1 MIEDLHIEN
10 YALIDRAD
18 ISFSKGLNVITGET
32 GAGKSI
38 IFNALSLAL
47 GGKVKKEMIRDDEKD
62 CFAEVVFSVNEREKE
77 RLLAID
83 IPVIDDEVILSRRIG
98 QARSKA
104 KINGETVP
112 APLLATCGEIL
123 LDIYGQKEHQSLL
136 KRSKHLEFIDSFGG
150 KELLEKKKE
159 IKEAYLEY
167 SSLREKYDSQDID
180 EVLRE
185 RKTELLTHEI
195 EEIEAAALNP
205 GEDETIEREFSIL
218 QNGQKIREALSESM
232 AALDGDMGAI
242 EAAGRA
248 ERGLSLAGGFDEKL
262 NGTLS
267 QLSDATSLLS
277 DTLRDLKSYIEASD
291 FSEERYDEVSNRL
304 DTINTLKGKYGRT
317 IEDISAA
324 LSKKKEELSNLLD
337 HDAYMEELKQKL
349 DKAEKK
355 LSGLSDEVSDL
366 RKKASDQLS
375 PLVISAL
382 KDLNFL
388 DCRFETRFSEAKD
401 YSSNGKDEAEFFI
414 SMNPGEPLVPL
425 IDCASGGELSRIMLA
440 LKSVSADFLDV
451 DSMIFDEIDAGISGI
466 TAARVA
472 EKLSD
477 IARDRQVICITH
489 LQQIAAMGDTHL
501 LTEKTVTNG
510 KTHSDVRKLT
520 EDESVTEL
528 ARMIGGDSITDTV
541 MRDAREM
548 KKRSQQRRRKG
559 E

>member
-18 ISFSKGLNVITGET
+18 ISFTKGFNVITGET

-38 IFNALSLAL
+38 LLNALSLTL
-47 GGKVKKEMIRDDEKD
+47 GGKVKKEMIRDDDKD
-62 CFAEVVFSVNEREKE
+62 CFAEVVFSVNESEKE
-77 RLLAID
+77 RLKSLD

-98 QARSKA
+98 ASKSKA

-150 KELLEKKKE
+150 KELLEKKKAL
-159 IKEAYLEY
+159 KEAYTQY
-167 SSLREKYDSQDID
+167 SSLKEKYDSQDID
-180 EVLRE
+180 EILRE

-195 EEIEAAALNP
+195 EEIESAALRV
-205 GEDETIEREFSIL
+205 GEDEEIEKEFSVL

-232 AALDGDMGAI
+232 AALDGDNGAI
-242 EAAGRA
+242 EATGRA
-248 ERGLSLAGGFDEKL
+248 ERGLALAQGFDEKL
-262 NGTLS
+262 EGALS
-267 QLSDATSLLS
+267 QLSDAESLLS
-277 DTLRDLKSYIEASD
+277 DTLRELKSYIEGSD
-291 FSEERYDEVSNRL
+291 FSEERFNEVSLRL

-317 IEDISAA
+317 IEDI
-324 LSKKKEELSNLLD
+324 LSSLSEKKEELSNLLD
-337 HDAYMEELKQKL
+337 HDAFMEELKNKLEKAEQKL
-349 DKAEKK
+349 K
-355 LSGLSDEVSDL
+355 GLSDEVSTL
-366 RKKASDQLS
+366 RKKASDRLS
-375 PLVISAL
+375 PLVIDAL
-382 KDLNFL
+382 SDLNFL

-414 SMNPGEPLVPL
+414 SMNPGEPMVPL

-477 IARDRQVICITH
+477 IASERQVICITH
-489 LQQIAAMGDTHL
+489 LQQIAAMADNHL
-501 LTEKTVTNG
+501 LTEKTVTDG
-510 KTHSDVRKLT
+510 KTHSAVRSLS
-520 EDESVTEL
+520 ENESVMEL

-541 MRDAREM
+541 IKDAGEM
-548 KKRSQQRRRKG
+548 KKRAQQRKG
-559 E
+559 K

>member
-18 ISFSKGLNVITGET
+18 ISFTKGFNVITGET

-38 IFNALSLAL
+38 LLNALSLTL
-47 GGKVKKEMIRDDEKD
+47 GGKVKKEMIRNDDKD
-62 CFAEVVFSVNEREKE
+62 CFAEVVFSVNESEKE
-77 RLLAID
+77 RLKSLD

-98 QARSKA
+98 ASKSKA

-150 KELLEKKKE
+150 KELLEKKKAL
-159 IKEAYLEY
+159 KEAYTQY
-167 SSLREKYDSQDID
+167 SSLKEKYDSQDID
-180 EVLRE
+180 EILRE

-195 EEIEAAALNP
+195 EEIESAALRV
-205 GEDETIEREFSIL
+205 GEDEEIEKEFSVL

-232 AALDGDMGAI
+232 AALDGDNGAI
-242 EAAGRA
+242 EATGRA
-248 ERGLSLAGGFDEKL
+248 ERGLALAQGFDEKL
-262 NGTLS
+262 EGALS
-267 QLSDATSLLS
+267 QLSDAESLLS
-277 DTLRDLKSYIEASD
+277 DTLRELKSYIEGSD
-291 FSEERYDEVSNRL
+291 FSEERFNEVSLRL
-304 DTINTLKGKYGRT
+304 DTINALKGKYGRT
-317 IEDISAA
+317 IEDI
-324 LSKKKEELSNLLD
+324 LSSLSEKKEELSNLLD
-337 HDAYMEELKQKL
+337 HDAFMEELKNKLEKAEQKL
-349 DKAEKK
+349 K
-355 LSGLSDEVSDL
+355 GLSDEVSTL
-366 RKKASDQLS
+366 RKKASDRLS
-375 PLVISAL
+375 PLVIDAL
-382 KDLNFL
+382 SDLNFL

-414 SMNPGEPLVPL
+414 SMNPGEPMVPL

-477 IARDRQVICITH
+477 IASERQVICITH
-489 LQQIAAMGDTHL
+489 LQQIAAMADNHL
-501 LTEKTVTNG
+501 LTEKTVTDG
-510 KTHSDVRKLT
+510 KTHSAVRSLS
-520 EDESVTEL
+520 EDESVMEL

-541 MRDAREM
+541 IKDAGEM
-548 KKRSQQRRRKG
+548 KKRAQQRKG
-559 E
+559 K

>member
-18 ISFSKGLNVITGET
+18 ISFTKGFNVITGET

-38 IFNALSLAL
+38 LLNALSLTL
-47 GGKVKKEMIRDDEKD
+47 GGKVKKEMIRDDDKD
-62 CFAEVVFSVNEREKE
+62 CFAEVVFSVNESEKE
-77 RLLAID
+77 RLKSLD

-98 QARSKA
+98 ASKSKA

-150 KELLEKKKE
+150 KELLEKKKAL
-159 IKEAYLEY
+159 KEAYTQY
-167 SSLREKYDSQDID
+167 SSLKEKYDSQDID
-180 EVLRE
+180 EILRE

-195 EEIEAAALNP
+195 EEIESAALRV
-205 GEDETIEREFSIL
+205 GEDEEIEKEFSVL

-232 AALDGDMGAI
+232 AALDGDNGAI
-242 EAAGRA
+242 EATGRA
-248 ERGLSLAGGFDEKL
+248 ERGLAFAQGFDEKL
-262 NGTLS
+262 EGALS
-267 QLSDATSLLS
+267 QLSDAESLLS
-277 DTLRDLKSYIEASD
+277 DTLRELKSYIEGSD
-291 FSEERYDEVSNRL
+291 FSEERFNEVSLRL
-304 DTINTLKGKYGRT
+304 DTINALKGKYGRT
-317 IEDISAA
+317 IEDI
-324 LSKKKEELSNLLD
+324 LSSLSEKKEELSNLLD
-337 HDAYMEELKQKL
+337 HDAFMEELKNKLERAEQKL
-349 DKAEKK
+349 K
-355 LSGLSDEVSDL
+355 GLSDEVSTL
-366 RKKASDQLS
+366 RKKASDRLS
-375 PLVISAL
+375 PLVIDAL
-382 KDLNFL
+382 SDLNFL

-414 SMNPGEPLVPL
+414 SMNPGEPMVPL

-477 IARDRQVICITH
+477 IASERQVICITH
-489 LQQIAAMGDTHL
+489 LQQIAAMADNHL
-501 LTEKTVTNG
+501 LTEKTVTDG
-510 KTHSDVRKLT
+510 KTHSNVRSLS
-520 EDESVTEL
+520 EDESVMEL

-541 MRDAREM
+541 IKDAGEM
-548 KKRSQQRRRKG
+548 KKRAQQRKG
-559 E
+559 K

>member
-18 ISFSKGLNVITGET
+18 ISFSKGFNVITGET

-159 IKEAYLEY
+159 MKEAYLEY
-167 SSLREKYDSQDID
+167 SSLREKYDLQDID

-195 EEIEAAALNP
+195 EEIEAAALRP
-205 GEDETIEREFSIL
+205 GEDETIEKEFSIL

-232 AALDGDMGAI
+232 GALDGDMGAI

-248 ERGLSLAGGFDEKL
+248 ERGLSLASGFDEKL

-267 QLSDATSLLS
+267 QLSYAASLLS
-277 DTLRDLKSYIEASD
+277 DTLRDLKSYIEGSD
-291 FSEERYDEVSNRL
+291 FSEEKYDEVSKRL

-337 HDAYMEELKQKL
+337 HDAYMEELKKKL

-366 RKKASDQLS
+366 RKKAAEKLS

-382 KDLNFL
+382 SDLNFL

-401 YSSNGKDEAEFFI
+401 HSSNGKDEAEFFI

-548 KKRSQQRRRKG
+548 KKRAQQRKRKG

>member
-18 ISFSKGLNVITGET
+18 ISFTKGFNVITGET

-38 IFNALSLAL
+38 LLNALSLTL
-47 GGKVKKEMIRDDEKD
+47 GGKVKKEMIRDDDKD
-62 CFAEVVFSVNEREKE
+62 CFAEVVFSVNESEKE
-77 RLLAID
+77 RLKSLD

-98 QARSKA
+98 ASKSKA

-150 KELLEKKKE
+150 KELLEKKKAL
-159 IKEAYLEY
+159 KEAYTQY
-167 SSLREKYDSQDID
+167 SSLKEKYDSQDID
-180 EVLRE
+180 EILRE

-195 EEIEAAALNP
+195 EEIESAALRV
-205 GEDETIEREFSIL
+205 GEDEEIEKEFSVL

-232 AALDGDMGAI
+232 AALDGDNGAI
-242 EAAGRA
+242 EATGRA
-248 ERGLSLAGGFDEKL
+248 ERGLALAQGFDEKL
-262 NGTLS
+262 EGALS
-267 QLSDATSLLS
+267 QLSDAESLLS
-277 DTLRDLKSYIEASD
+277 DTLRELKSYIEGSD
-291 FSEERYDEVSNRL
+291 FSEERFNEVSLRL

-317 IEDISAA
+317 IEDI
-324 LSKKKEELSNLLD
+324 LSSLSEKKEELSNLLD
-337 HDAYMEELKQKL
+337 HDAFMEELKNKLEKAEQKL
-349 DKAEKK
+349 K
-355 LSGLSDEVSDL
+355 GLSDEVSTL
-366 RKKASDQLS
+366 RKKASDRLS
-375 PLVISAL
+375 PLVIDAL
-382 KDLNFL
+382 SDLNFL

-414 SMNPGEPLVPL
+414 SMNPGEPMVPL

-477 IARDRQVICITH
+477 IASERQVICITH
-489 LQQIAAMGDTHL
+489 LQQIAAMADNHL
-501 LTEKTVTNG
+501 LTEKTVTDG
-510 KTHSDVRKLT
+510 KTHSAVRSLS
-520 EDESVTEL
+520 EDESVMEL

-541 MRDAREM
+541 IKDAGEM
-548 KKRSQQRRRKG
+548 KKRAQQRKG
-559 E
+559 K

>member
-18 ISFSKGLNVITGET
+18 ISFSKGFNVITGET

-38 IFNALSLAL
+38 LLNALSLTL
-47 GGKVKKEMIRDDEKD
+47 GGKAKKEMIRDNEKD
-62 CFAEVVFSVNEREKE
+62 CFAEVVFSVNQSEKE
-77 RLLAID
+77 RLLKLD

-98 QARSKA
+98 QSKSKA

-150 KELLEKKKE
+150 KELSEKKKAY
-159 IKEAYLEY
+159 KEAYIEY
-167 SSLREKYDSQDID
+167 SGLKEKYESQDLD
-180 EVLRE
+180 EVLRA
-185 RKTELLTHEI
+185 RKTELLTHEVGEI
-195 EEIEAAALNP
+195 EEAALRIGEDEEIER
-205 GEDETIEREFSIL
+205 DYSIL

-242 EAAGRA
+242 EASGRA
-248 ERGLSLAGGFDEKL
+248 ERGLSLAVSFDEKL

-267 QLSDATSLLS
+267 QLSDASSLLS
-277 DTLRDLKSYIEASD
+277 DTLRDLKNYIDGSD
-291 FSEERYDEVSNRL
+291 FSEERYDEVTNRL

-317 IEDISAA
+317 IPDILAS
-324 LSKKKEELSNLLD
+324 LSEKKEELSNLLD
-337 HDAYMEELKQKL
+337 HDAYMEGLK
-349 DKAEKK
+349 KK
-355 LSGLSDEVSDL
+355 LEKAKDKVTKLSDDLSAL
-366 RKKASDQLS
+366 RKEASQKLS
-375 PLVISAL
+375 PLVIEAL
-382 KDLNFL
+382 SDLNFL
-388 DCRFETRFSEAKD
+388 DCRFETRFSESGD

-451 DSMIFDEIDAGISGI
+451 DTMIFDEIDAGISGI

-477 IARDRQVICITH
+477 IANERQVICITH
-489 LQQIAAMGDTHL
+489 LQQIAAMADNHL
-501 LTEKTVTNG
+501 LTEKTVTDG
-510 KTHSDVRKLT
+510 KTHSNVRKLS

-541 MRDAREM
+541 LKDAREM
-548 KKRSQQRRRKG
+548 KKRAKKRKG
-559 E
+559 SKD

>member
-10 YALIDRAD
+10 YALIDQAD
-18 ISFSKGLNVITGET
+18 ISFSKGFNVITGET

-38 IFNALSLAL
+38 LLNALSLTL
-47 GGKVKKEMIRDDEKD
+47 GGKVKKEMIRDNEKD
-62 CFAEVVFSVNEREKE
+62 CFAEVVFSVDQSEKE
-77 RLLAID
+77 RLLSLD

-98 QARSKA
+98 ASKSKA

-150 KELLEKKKE
+150 KELSEKKKAY
-159 IKEAYLEY
+159 KEAYSDY
-167 SSLREKYDSQDID
+167 SSLKEKYESQDLD
-180 EVLRE
+180 EVLRA

-195 EEIEAAALNP
+195 EEIEEAALRM
-205 GEDETIEREFSIL
+205 GEDEEVERDYSIL

-242 EAAGRA
+242 EASGRA
-248 ERGLSLAGGFDEKL
+248 ERGLSLACGFDEKL
-262 NGTLS
+262 SGTLS
-267 QLSDATSLLS
+267 QLSDASSLLS
-277 DTLRDLKSYIEASD
+277 DTLRDLKNYIDASD
-291 FSEERYDEVSNRL
+291 FSEERYNEVSSRL
-304 DTINTLKGKYGRT
+304 DTINSLKGKYGRT
-317 IEDISAA
+317 IPDILSS

-337 HDAYMEELKQKL
+337 HDAYMEGLKKKL
-349 DKAEKK
+349 EKAEKK
-355 LSGLSDEVSDL
+355 LSALSDEVSTL
-366 RKKASDQLS
+366 RKDAAAKLS
-375 PLVISAL
+375 PLVIEAL
-382 KDLNFL
+382 SDLNFL
-388 DCRFETRFSEAKD
+388 DCRFEARFSETKD
-401 YSSNGKDEAEFFI
+401 YTSNGRDEAEFFI

-451 DSMIFDEIDAGISGI
+451 DTMIFDEIDAGISGI

-489 LQQIAAMGDTHL
+489 LQQIAAMADNHL
-501 LTEKTVTNG
+501 LTEKTVTDG
-510 KTHSDVRKLT
+510 KTYSNVRKLS
-520 EDESVTEL
+520 EDESVMEL

-541 MRDAREM
+541 LKDAREM
-548 KKRSQQRRRKG
+548 KKRAKKRKG
-559 E
+559 KED

>member
-18 ISFSKGLNVITGET
+18 ISFSKGFNVITGET

-38 IFNALSLAL
+38 LLNALSLTL
-47 GGKVKKEMIRDDEKD
+47 GGKVRHEMIRDNEKD
-62 CFAEVVFSVNEREKE
+62 CFAEVVFSVNEKEKE
-77 RLLAID
+77 RLKALD

-98 QARSKA
+98 QSKSKA

-136 KRSKHLEFIDSFGG
+136 KRSKHLDFIDFFGG
-150 KELLEKKKE
+150 EEVLKKKKAL
-159 IKEAYLEY
+159 KEAYSDY
-167 SSLREKYDSQDID
+167 SSLKEKYDSQDID

-195 EEIEAAALNP
+195 EEIEGAALRP
-205 GEDETIEREFSIL
+205 GEDEEIENDHSIL

-242 EAAGRA
+242 EMAGRA
-248 ERGLSLAGGFDEKL
+248 ERGLSLAVSFDEKL

-267 QLSDATSLLS
+267 QLSDASSLLS
-277 DTLRDLKSYIEASD
+277 DTLRDLKNYIDASD
-291 FSEERYDEVSNRL
+291 FSEERYDEVSSRL
-304 DTINTLKGKYGRT
+304 DTINNLKGKYGRT
-317 IEDISAA
+317 IPDI
-324 LSKKKEELSNLLD
+324 LSSLSEKKEELSNLLD
-337 HDAYMEELKQKL
+337 HDSYMEELK
-349 DKAEKK
+349 KK
-355 LSGLSDEVSDL
+355 LEKAKKKVSSLSDELSSL
-366 RKKASDQLS
+366 RKNAADRLS

-382 KDLNFL
+382 SDLNFL
-388 DCRFETRFSEAKD
+388 DCRFEARFSEAKD
-401 YSSNGKDEAEFFI
+401 HTSNGRDEAEFFI

-451 DSMIFDEIDAGISGI
+451 DTMIFDEIDAGISGI

-489 LQQIAAMGDTHL
+489 LQQIAAMADNHL
-501 LTEKTVTNG
+501 LTEKTVTDG
-510 KTHSDVRKLT
+510 KTYSNVRKLS
-520 EDESVTEL
+520 EDESVMEL
-528 ARMIGGDSITDTV
+528 SRMIGGDSITDTV
-541 MRDAREM
+541 LKDAREM
-548 KKRSQQRRRKG
+548 KKRAKERKG
-559 E
+559 KED

>member
-18 ISFSKGLNVITGET
+18 ISFTKGFNVITGET

-38 IFNALSLAL
+38 LLNALSLTL
-47 GGKVKKEMIRDDEKD
+47 GGKVKKEMIRDDDKD
-62 CFAEVVFSVNEREKE
+62 CFAEVVFSVNESEKE
-77 RLLAID
+77 RLKSLD

-98 QARSKA
+98 ASKSKA

-150 KELLEKKKE
+150 KELLEKKKAL
-159 IKEAYLEY
+159 KEAYTQY
-167 SSLREKYDSQDID
+167 SSLKEKYDSQDID
-180 EVLRE
+180 EILRE

-195 EEIEAAALNP
+195 EEIESAALRV
-205 GEDETIEREFSIL
+205 GEDEEIEKEFSVL

-232 AALDGDMGAI
+232 AALDGDNGAI
-242 EAAGRA
+242 EATGRA
-248 ERGLSLAGGFDEKL
+248 ERGLALAQGFDEKL
-262 NGTLS
+262 EGALS
-267 QLSDATSLLS
+267 QLSDAESLIS
-277 DTLRDLKSYIEASD
+277 DTLRELKSYIEGSD
-291 FSEERYDEVSNRL
+291 FSEERFNEVSLRL

-317 IEDISAA
+317 IEDI
-324 LSKKKEELSNLLD
+324 LSSLSEKKEELSNLLD
-337 HDAYMEELKQKL
+337 HDAFMEELKNKLEKAEQKL
-349 DKAEKK
+349 K
-355 LSGLSDEVSDL
+355 GLSDEVSTL
-366 RKKASDQLS
+366 RKKASDRLS
-375 PLVISAL
+375 PLVIDAL
-382 KDLNFL
+382 SDLNFL

-414 SMNPGEPLVPL
+414 SMNPGEPMVPL

-477 IARDRQVICITH
+477 IASERQVICITH
-489 LQQIAAMGDTHL
+489 LQQIAAMADNHL
-501 LTEKTVTNG
+501 LTEKTVTDG
-510 KTHSDVRKLT
+510 KTHSAVRSLS
-520 EDESVTEL
+520 EDESVMEL

-541 MRDAREM
+541 IKDAGEM
-548 KKRSQQRRRKG
+548 KKRAQQRKG
-559 E
+559 K

>member
-18 ISFSKGLNVITGET
+18 ISFTKGFNVITGET

-38 IFNALSLAL
+38 LLNALSLTL
-47 GGKVKKEMIRDDEKD
+47 GGKVKKEMIRDDDKD
-62 CFAEVVFSVNEREKE
+62 CFAEVVFSVNESEKE
-77 RLLAID
+77 RLKSLD

-98 QARSKA
+98 ASKSKA

-136 KRSKHLEFIDSFGG
+136 KRSKHLEFIDSFGA
-150 KELLEKKKE
+150 KELLEKKKAL
-159 IKEAYLEY
+159 KEAYTQY
-167 SSLREKYDSQDID
+167 SSLKEKYDSQDID
-180 EVLRE
+180 EILRE

-195 EEIEAAALNP
+195 EEIESAALRV
-205 GEDETIEREFSIL
+205 GEDEEIEKEFSVL

-232 AALDGDMGAI
+232 AALDGDNGAI
-242 EAAGRA
+242 EATGRA
-248 ERGLSLAGGFDEKL
+248 ERGLALAQGFDEKL
-262 NGTLS
+262 EGALS
-267 QLSDATSLLS
+267 QLSDAESLLS
-277 DTLRDLKSYIEASD
+277 DTLRELKSYIEGSD
-291 FSEERYDEVSNRL
+291 FSEERFNEVSLRL
-304 DTINTLKGKYGRT
+304 DTINALKGKYGRT
-317 IEDISAA
+317 IEDI
-324 LSKKKEELSNLLD
+324 LSSLSEKKEELSNLLD
-337 HDAYMEELKQKL
+337 HDAFMEELKNKLEKAEQKL
-349 DKAEKK
+349 K
-355 LSGLSDEVSDL
+355 GLSDEVSTL
-366 RKKASDQLS
+366 RKKASDRLS
-375 PLVISAL
+375 PLVIDAL
-382 KDLNFL
+382 SDLNFL

-414 SMNPGEPLVPL
+414 SMNPGEPMVPL

-477 IARDRQVICITH
+477 IASERQVICITH
-489 LQQIAAMGDTHL
+489 LQQIAAMADNHL
-501 LTEKTVTNG
+501 LTEKTVTDG
-510 KTHSDVRKLT
+510 KTHSNVRSLS
-520 EDESVTEL
+520 EDESVMEL

-541 MRDAREM
+541 IKDAGEM
-548 KKRSQQRRRKG
+548 KKRAQQRKG
-559 E
+559 K

>member
-18 ISFSKGLNVITGET
+18 ISFTKGFNVITGET

-38 IFNALSLAL
+38 LLNALSLTL
-47 GGKVKKEMIRDDEKD
+47 GGKVKKEMIRDDDKD
-62 CFAEVVFSVNEREKE
+62 CFAEVVFSVNESEKE
-77 RLLAID
+77 RLKSLD

-98 QARSKA
+98 ASKSKA

-150 KELLEKKKE
+150 KELLEKKKAL
-159 IKEAYLEY
+159 KEAYTQY

-180 EVLRE
+180 EILRE

-195 EEIEAAALNP
+195 EEIESAALRV
-205 GEDETIEREFSIL
+205 GEDEEIEKEFSVL

-232 AALDGDMGAI
+232 AALDGDNGAI

-248 ERGLSLAGGFDEKL
+248 ERGLALAQGFDEKL
-262 NGTLS
+262 EGALS
-267 QLSDATSLLS
+267 QLSDAESLLS
-277 DTLRDLKSYIEASD
+277 DTLRELKSYIEGSD
-291 FSEERYDEVSNRL
+291 FSEERFNEVSLRL

-317 IEDISAA
+317 IEDI
-324 LSKKKEELSNLLD
+324 LSSLSEKKEELSNLLD
-337 HDAYMEELKQKL
+337 HDAFMEELKNKLEKAEQKL
-349 DKAEKK
+349 K
-355 LSGLSDEVSDL
+355 GLSDEVSTL
-366 RKKASDQLS
+366 RKKASDRLS
-375 PLVISAL
+375 PLVIDAL
-382 KDLNFL
+382 SDLNFL

-414 SMNPGEPLVPL
+414 SMNPGEPMVPL

-477 IARDRQVICITH
+477 IASERQVICITH
-489 LQQIAAMGDTHL
+489 LQQIAAMADNHL
-501 LTEKTVTNG
+501 LTEKTVTDG
-510 KTHSDVRKLT
+510 KTHSAVRSLS
-520 EDESVTEL
+520 ENESVMEL

-541 MRDAREM
+541 IKDAGEM
-548 KKRSQQRRRKG
+548 KKRAQQRKG
-559 E
+559 K